1 MHPVNHIDDPY
12 IGFNVFDLIP
22 SIKTKMTCHDKKV
35 ASFYDKMKS
44 KMKKKIITGFIFI
57 TLAILLITIGVWFA
71 ISGINS
77 GNINF
82 IAGPLVGV
90 LFINGGIGF
99 MIL

>member
-1 MHPVNHIDDPY
+1 
-12 IGFNVFDLIP
+12 
-22 SIKTKMTCHDKKV
+22 MTCHDKKV

-44 KMKKKIITGFIFI
+44 KMKKTIITGFIFI

-71 ISGINS
+71 ISDINS
-77 GNINF
+77 GNVIF

-90 LFINGGIGF
+90 LFINVGIGF